1 MFAIR
6 AEDECMGRELGAS
19 LPPRRRSPILNV
31 IGTYGQQI
39 AGSALGLVNVLI
51 VSRALGPE
59 GRGNVAFVLTMAMF
73 VSQLSNL
80 GVQSAVMNFGGR
92 DRKLLPSLAGT
103 SVAISLVLGCVSMGV
118 IAGLVELFPA
128 MGGHVDPTTR
138 WIALGTVP
146 GLILAYYLY
155 SLALV
160 EYRFAVANVV
170 ILLGPIGNA
179 LTNLV
184 LAGTGHLSVRGAVVA
199 WSAGQW
205 AGLLV
210 LLWFV
215 HRRWEGF
222 GQADRRL
229 GKRMVGF
236 GIKTHAG
243 QIGMVGNYRLDQWL
257 LGSISGARALG
268 LYSVAVAWSEVLF
281 FLPNAVAN
289 VQRPDL
295 VRADESEASRQAS
308 VGFRAGTLLTLV
320 SAVVLIA
327 AAPFLCVTIF
337 GSAFEGS
344 IRDLRILAL
353 GAFGIAAIKQL
364 GSALTAQNR
373 PLLETGGILVAF
385 AVTALTDVLL
395 IPSHADLG
403 ASIAS
408 MVSYT
413 AGGLAMTLL
422 FVRALGGRVS
432 DLVPR
437 GSEVRWFWSA
447 LRAQVRRAPATT

>member
-1 MFAIR
+1 
-6 AEDECMGRELGAS
+6 MGRDPGAS
-19 LPPRRRSPILNV
+19 ASQRRTSPILNV
-31 IGTYGQQI
+31 IGTYGQQVVG
-39 AGSALGLVNVLI
+39 AVLGLVNVLI
-51 VSRALGPE
+51 VSRSLGPE
-59 GRGNVAFVLTMAMF
+59 GRGSVAFALAMAML

-80 GVQSAVMNFGGR
+80 GVQSSVMNFGGR

-103 SVAISLVLGCVSMGV
+103 SVVISLVLGFLAMGV
-118 IAGLVELFPA
+118 VAGLIELFPA
-128 MGGHVDPTTR
+128 VGGHVDATTR

-155 SLALV
+155 MLALV
-160 EYRFAVANVV
+160 EYRFAVGHVV
-170 ILLGPIGNA
+170 ILLGPIGSA
-179 LTNLV
+179 LTNGV
-184 LAGTGHLSVRGAVVA
+184 LAATGHLSVRGAVVA

-205 AGLLV
+205 AGLFV

-222 GQADRRL
+222 GRADRRL
-229 GKRMVGF
+229 AGRMVGF

-257 LGSISGARALG
+257 LGSISGAKALG

-281 FLPNAVAN
+281 FLPNALAT

-295 VRADESEASRQAS
+295 VRADPKAASRQAS
-308 VGFRAGTLLTLV
+308 IGFRAGALLTLV
-320 SAVVLIA
+320 SAVVLIG
-327 AAPFLCVTIF
+327 AAPFLCVTVF
-337 GSAFEGS
+337 GSEFEGS
-344 IRDLRILAL
+344 VRDLRILAL

-364 GSALTAQNR
+364 GTALTSQNR
-373 PLLETGGILVAF
+373 PLLETAGILVAF
-385 AVTALTDVLL
+385 AVTAVTDVLL

-408 MVSYT
+408 TVSYS
-413 AGGLAMTLL
+413 AGGLAMALL

-447 LRAQVRRAPATT
+447 ARDRFGRAAA

>member
-1 MFAIR
+1 
-6 AEDECMGRELGAS
+6 MGREPGAAA
-19 LPPRRRSPILNV
+19 PRRRSPILNI
-31 IGTYGQQI
+31 IGTYGQQV
-39 AGSALGLVNVLI
+39 AGAALGLVNVLI

-59 GRGNVAFVLTMAMF
+59 GRGNVAFVLTMAML

-80 GVQSAVMNFGGR
+80 GVQTAVMNFGGR
-92 DRKLLPSLAGT
+92 DRRLLPSLAGT
-103 SVAISLVLGCVSMGV
+103 SVAISLVLGFLSMAIV
-118 IAGLVELFPA
+118 AGLIELFPA
-128 MGGHVDPTTR
+128 VGGHVDPTTR

-155 SLALV
+155 MLALV
-160 EYRFAVANVV
+160 EYRFGVANVV
-170 ILLGPIGNA
+170 ILLGPIGSA
-179 LTNLV
+179 LANGV
-184 LAGTGHLSVRGAVVA
+184 LAATGHLTVRSAVVS
-199 WSAGQW
+199 WSAAQW
-205 AGLLV
+205 AGLVV

-222 GQADRRL
+222 GRADRRL
-229 GKRMVGF
+229 AGRMVGF

-257 LGSISGARALG
+257 LGSIAGAKPLG

-295 VRADESEASRQAS
+295 VRADQREASRQAS
-308 VGFRAGTLLTLV
+308 VGFRAGALLTLV
-320 SAVVLIA
+320 SAVFLIA

-337 GSAFEGS
+337 GSDFHGS

-364 GSALTAQNR
+364 GTALTSQNK
-373 PLLETGGILVAF
+373 PLLETAGILAAF
-385 AVTALTDVLL
+385 AVTAVTDALL

-408 MVSYT
+408 TVSYS
-413 AGGLAMTLL
+413 AGGIAMAVL
-422 FVRALGGRVS
+422 FVRALGGRMS

-437 GSEVRWFWSA
+437 GSDMRWFWSA
-447 LRAQVRRAPATT
+447 LRAQVSRAPVVS

>member
-1 MFAIR
+1 
-6 AEDECMGRELGAS
+6 MGRDLGES
-19 LPPRRRSPILNV
+19 VPKRRSPILNV
-31 IGTYGQQI
+31 IGTYGQQV
-39 AGSALGLVNVLI
+39 AGAALGLVNVLI

-59 GRGNVAFVLTMAMF
+59 GRGSVAFVLTVAMF

-103 SVAISLVLGCVSMGV
+103 SVAISLVLGCLSMGIV
-118 IAGLVELFPA
+118 ALLIQLFPA
-128 MGGHVDPTTR
+128 IGGHVDPTTR
-138 WIALGTVP
+138 WIALSTVP

-155 SLALV
+155 MLALV
-160 EYRFAVANVV
+160 EYCFALANVV
-170 ILLGPIGNA
+170 ILLGPIVNA
-179 LTNLV
+179 LTNLT
-184 LAGTGHLSVRGAVVA
+184 LASTGHLSVRGAVVA

-210 LLWFV
+210 LIWYV
-215 HRRWEGF
+215 HRRLASF
-222 GQADRRL
+222 GRADRHL
-229 GKRMVGF
+229 AKRMVGF
-236 GIKTHAG
+236 GVKTHAG
-243 QIGMVGNYRLDQWL
+243 TLGMVGNYRLDQWI
-257 LGSISGARALG
+257 LGSVSGARALG

-281 FLPNAVAN
+281 FLPNAVAT

-295 VRADESEASRQAS
+295 VRADGKEASRQAS
-308 VGFRAGTLLTLV
+308 IGFRATMLPTLI
-320 SAVVLIA
+320 SALVLIV

-364 GSALTAQNR
+364 GVTLTSQNR
-373 PLLETGGILVAF
+373 PLLETAGILLAF
-385 AVTALTDVLL
+385 AVTAVANVLL

-408 MVSYT
+408 VLSYT
-413 AGGLAMTLL
+413 AGGLAMAVL
-422 FVRALGGRVS
+422 FVRALGARPS
-432 DLVPR
+432 DLLPR
-437 GSEVRWFWSA
+437 GSEVRWFWTA
-447 LRAQVRRAPATT
+447 LRASTRRAAATT

>member
-1 MFAIR
+1 
-6 AEDECMGRELGAS
+6 MGREPGES
-19 LPPRRRSPILNV
+19 VPKRSAIVNV
-31 IGTYGQQI
+31 VGTYGTQV
-39 AGSALGLVNVLI
+39 AGAVLGLVNVLI
-51 VSRALGPE
+51 VSRTLGPT
-59 GRGNVAFVLTMAMF
+59 GRGNVAFLLTMAML

-80 GVQSAVMNFGGR
+80 GVQSSVMNFGGR
-92 DRKLLPSLAGT
+92 DRKLLPKLAGT
-103 SVAISLVLGCVSMGV
+103 SVAMSLVLGGVAMG
-118 IAGLVELFPA
+118 ILAGLIEVFPA
-128 MGGHVDPTTR
+128 VGGHTDLLTR
-138 WIALGTVP
+138 WIALGCVP
-146 GLILAYYLY
+146 ALVLSYYLY
-155 SLALV
+155 MIALV
-160 EYRFAVANVV
+160 EYRFAVSNIV
-170 ILLGPIGNA
+170 ILLGPVGSA

-184 LAGTGHLSVRGAVVA
+184 LAATGEMSVRGAVVA
-199 WSAGQW
+199 WAGGQIL
-205 AGLLV
+205 GLV
-210 LLWFV
+210 VIVWYI
-215 HRRWEGF
+215 HRRLDGF
-222 GQADRRL
+222 GPADYRL

-257 LGSISGARALG
+257 LGSISGPKALG

-281 FLPNAVAN
+281 FLPNALST

-295 VRADESEASRQAS
+295 VRADRAEASRQAS
-308 VGFRAGTLLTLV
+308 IGFRAGALLTLV

-364 GSALTAQNR
+364 GVALTSQNR
-373 PLLETGGILVAF
+373 PLLETAGILVAF
-385 AVTALTDVLL
+385 AVTAVTDVLL
-395 IPSHADLG
+395 IPAHADLG

-413 AGGLAMTLL
+413 AGGVAMTVL

-432 DLVPR
+432 DLLPR
-437 GSEVRWFWSA
+437 GSEVRWFWGA
-447 LRAQVRRAPATT
+447 LRARIARAPASA

>member
-1 MFAIR
+1 
-6 AEDECMGRELGAS
+6 MGRDPGAS
-19 LPPRRRSPILNV
+19 ASKQRLLIRNV
-31 IGTYGQQI
+31 IGTYGQQV
-39 AGSALGLVNVLI
+39 AGAALGLVNVLI
-51 VSRALGPE
+51 VSRALGPA
-59 GRGNVAFVLTMAMF
+59 GRGDVAFALTMAML

-103 SVAISLVLGCVSMGV
+103 SAAISLVLGCLSMGV
-118 IAGLVELFPA
+118 VAGLIELFPA
-128 MGGHVDPTTR
+128 IGGHVDPTTR
-138 WIALGTVP
+138 WIALSTVP

-155 SLALV
+155 MLALV
-160 EYRFAVANVV
+160 EYRFGVANLV

-179 LTNLV
+179 LTNV
-184 LAGTGHLSVRGAVVA
+184 TLAASGHLSVRGAVVA

-205 AGLLV
+205 AGTLV

-215 HRRWEGF
+215 HHRWEGF
-222 GQADRRL
+222 GRADRRL
-229 GKRMVGF
+229 AGRMVGF

-257 LGSISGARALG
+257 LGSIAGAKPLG

-295 VRADESEASRQAS
+295 VRADEREASRQAS

-320 SAVVLIA
+320 SAVILIA

-364 GSALTAQNR
+364 GNALTAQNK
-373 PLLETGGILVAF
+373 PMLETAGILVAF
-385 AVTALTDVLL
+385 AVTAVTDVLL

-413 AGGLAMTLL
+413 AGGLAMAVL

-437 GSEVRWFWSA
+437 GSEVRWFWA
-447 LRAQVRRAPATT
+447 AARARLGRAPASA

>member
-1 MFAIR
+1 
-6 AEDECMGRELGAS
+6 MGRDLGQAV
-19 LPPRRRSPILNV
+19 PKRRSPILNV
-31 IGTYGQQI
+31 IGTYGQQV
-39 AGSALGLVNVLI
+39 AGAALGLANVLV
-51 VSRALGPE
+51 VSRSLGPE
-59 GRGNVAFVLTMAMF
+59 GRGNVAFVLTMAML

-80 GVQSAVMNFGGR
+80 GVPTAVMNFGGR

-103 SVAISLVLGCVSMGV
+103 SVVLSLLLGALAMGV
-118 IAGLVELFPA
+118 VTGLIELFPA
-128 MGGHVDPTTR
+128 VGGHVDTTTR

-146 GLILAYYLY
+146 VLILAYYLY
-155 SLALV
+155 MLALV
-160 EYRFAVANVV
+160 EYRFAVANIV
-170 ILLGPIGNA
+170 ILLGPIGSVI
-179 LTNLV
+179 TNGV

-199 WSAGQW
+199 WSAGQTL
-205 AGLLV
+205 GLLV
-210 LLWFV
+210 LVWFV

-222 GQADRRL
+222 GRADRAL
-229 GKRMVGF
+229 GRRMVGF

-295 VRADESEASRQAS
+295 VRADQREASRQAS
-308 VGFRAGTLLTLV
+308 VGFRAGALLTLV

-337 GSAFEGS
+337 GSDFHGS

-364 GSALTAQNR
+364 GTALTSQNR

-385 AVTALTDVLL
+385 AVTAVTDVLL

-408 MVSYT
+408 TVSYS
-413 AGGLAMTLL
+413 AGGLAMAAL
-422 FVRALGGRVS
+422 FVRALGGRLS
-432 DLVPR
+432 DLLPR
-437 GSEVRWFWSA
+437 GSEVRWFWTA
-447 LRAQVRRAPATT
+447 LRARAGRAPATT

>member
-1 MFAIR
+1 M
-6 AEDECMGRELGAS
+6 
-19 LPPRRRSPILNV
+19 PKRRSPILNV
-31 IGTYGQQI
+31 IGTYGQQV
-39 AGSALGLVNVLI
+39 AGAVLGLANVLV
-51 VSRALGPE
+51 VSRSLGPE
-59 GRGNVAFVLTMAMF
+59 GRGNVAFVLTMAML

-80 GVQSAVMNFGGR
+80 GVPTAMMNFGGR

-103 SVAISLVLGCVSMGV
+103 AVVLSLILGAMAMGV
-118 IAGLVELFPA
+118 VAGLIAVFPA
-128 MGGHVDPTTR
+128 VGGHVDPVTR

-146 GLILAYYLY
+146 VLILAYYLY
-155 SLALV
+155 MLALA
-160 EYRFAVANVV
+160 EYRFAVANIV
-170 ILLGPIGNA
+170 ILLGPIGSVV
-179 LTNLV
+179 TNGI
-184 LAGTGHLSVRGAVVA
+184 LAVTGHLSVRGAVVA
-199 WSAGQW
+199 WSASQTL
-205 AGLLV
+205 GLLV
-210 LLWFV
+210 LVWFV

-222 GQADRRL
+222 GRADRAL
-229 GKRMVGF
+229 GQRMVGF

-257 LGSISGARALG
+257 LGSISGAKPLG

-295 VRADESEASRQAS
+295 VRAERGEATRQAS

-344 IRDLRILAL
+344 VRDLRILAL

-364 GSALTAQNR
+364 GTALTSQNR
-373 PLLETGGILVAF
+373 PLLETAGILVAF
-385 AVTALTDVLL
+385 AVTAVTDVLL

-413 AGGLAMTLL
+413 AGGLAMAVL

-432 DLVPR
+432 ELVPR
-437 GSEVRWFWSA
+437 GSEVRWFWAA
-447 LRAQVRRAPATT
+447 LRARVGRAPASA

>member
-1 MFAIR
+1 
-6 AEDECMGRELGAS
+6 
-19 LPPRRRSPILNV
+19 LNV
-31 IGTYGQQI
+31 IGTYGQQV
-39 AGSALGLVNVLI
+39 AGSVLGLANVLV
-51 VSRALGPE
+51 VSRSLGPA
-59 GRGNVAFVLTMAMF
+59 GRGDVAFVLTMAML

-80 GVQSAVMNFGGR
+80 GVPTAVMNFGGR

-103 SVAISLVLGCVSMGV
+103 SVALSLAFGALSMGV
-118 IAGLVELFPA
+118 LAGLIELFPA
-128 MGGHVDPTTR
+128 MGGHVDATTR
-138 WIALGTVP
+138 WIALSTVP
-146 GLILAYYLY
+146 GLILGYYLY
-155 SLALV
+155 MLVLV
-160 EYRFAVANVV
+160 EYRFAVANIA
-170 ILLGPIGNA
+170 ILLGPIGSVLVNGA
-179 LTNLV
+179 L
-184 LAGTGHLSVRGAVVA
+184 AATGHLSVRGAVVA
-199 WSAGQW
+199 WAAGQW
-205 AGLLV
+205 AGTFLLV
-210 LLWFV
+210 WFV
-215 HRRWEGF
+215 HRRGLGF
-222 GQADRRL
+222 GRADRRL
-229 GKRMVGF
+229 AGRMVGF

-257 LGSISGARALG
+257 LGSISGAKALG

-295 VRADESEASRQAS
+295 VRADQREASRQAS

-320 SAVVLIA
+320 SAVFLIA

-364 GSALTAQNR
+364 GTALTSQNR
-373 PLLETGGILVAF
+373 PLLETAGILAAF
-385 AVTALTDVLL
+385 AVTAVTDVLL

-413 AGGLAMTLL
+413 AGGLVMAAL
-422 FVRALGGRVS
+422 FVHALGARPA
-432 DLVPR
+432 DLLPR
-437 GSEVRWFWSA
+437 GTEVRWFLTA
-447 LRAQVRRAPATT
+447 VRSRFGRAPASA